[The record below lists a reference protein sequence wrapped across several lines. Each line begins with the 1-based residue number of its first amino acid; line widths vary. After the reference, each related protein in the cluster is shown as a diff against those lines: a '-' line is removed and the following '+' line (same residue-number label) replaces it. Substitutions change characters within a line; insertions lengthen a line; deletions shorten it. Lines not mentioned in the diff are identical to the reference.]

1 MYTWYNIL
9 SLIVLKILEGLA
21 EEIVGK
27 YQSGFRKGR
36 STTDYIIVVRK
47 LMGKRYEDAKDLHMV
62 FVDYKQAYD
71 SVNKERLWETLR

>member
-1 MYTWYNIL
+1 LNTWYNVL
-9 SLIVLKILEGLA
+9 SLIKLKRLKGLA

-36 STTDYIIVVRK
+36 STTDHIFLVRQ
-47 LMGKRYEDAKDLHMV
+47 LMEKHCEYPKDLHMV

-71 SVNKERLWETLR
+71 SVNKERL